1 LALPEGA
8 TGGTAEPPRGKTRRR
23 WVVIVPLVLFAA
35 LAAVFLLRL
44 GNVGDPSLIPSA
56 LIGSPAPEM
65 DLPPLDGLTANGVR
79 LAGLTDEDLRGE
91 VTLVNVWGSWCP
103 PCRQEHPYLL
113 ALADDDRFR
122 IAGLNYKDEAADA
135 LGFLDELG
143 NPYDAVG
150 VDRSGRNAI
159 DWGVYA
165 APETF
170 IVDREGVI
178 RYKVIGPVGLVIS
191 LDDLMVE
198 IENALAGTASAADPG
213 A

>member
-8 TGGTAEPPRGKTRRR
+8 TGGTTGSPRPARRR
-23 WVVIVPLVLFAA
+23 WVVIVPVILFAV
-35 LAAVFLLRL
+35 LAAIFLLRL
-44 GNVGDPSLIPSA
+44 ETVGNTSDIPSA

-65 DLPPLDGLTANGVR
+65 DLPPLEGLTAGGVQ
-79 LAGLTDEDLRGE
+79 LAGLADEDLRGA

-103 PCRQEHPYLL
+103 PCRQEHPYLM
-113 ALADDDRFR
+113 ALSQDERFR
-122 IAGLNYKDEAADA
+122 IVGINYKDDGANA

-170 IVDREGVI
+170 IVDRDGVI
-178 RYKVIGPVGLVIS
+178 RYKVIGPIGLVIT

-198 IENALAGTASAADPG
+198 IEEALNEPAPAADPG

>member
-1 LALPEGA
+1 MPEGA
-8 TGGTAEPPRGKTRRR
+8 TGGTTQPPRSSARRR
-23 WVVIVPLVLFAA
+23 WVVIIPLVLFAV

-44 GNVGDPSLIPSA
+44 ESVSDPSLIPSA
-56 LIGSPAPEM
+56 LIGNPAPEM
-65 DLPPLDGLTANGVR
+65 DLPPLEGLAVNGVQ
-79 LAGLTDEDLRGE
+79 LPGLSDDDLRGA

-103 PCRQEHPYLL
+103 PCRQEHPYLM
-113 ALADDDRFR
+113 ALAQDDRFR
-122 IAGLNYKDEAADA
+122 IVGINYKDDGANA

-170 IVDREGVI
+170 LVDREGVI
-178 RYKVIGPVGLVIS
+178 RQKIIGPVGLVIT
-191 LDDLMVE
+191 LDALMAS
-198 IENALAGTASAADPG
+198 IEALLDEPAPAPADDPD